1 MAMDD
6 PGKAAGGKLGEYAY
20 AARGQTIAG
29 ERSAG
34 DVLKDIVANL
44 QEIIRSEVR
53 LARVEIKE
61 ETGKMASASAV
72 LAAGAVLGLYALF
85 FIFLA
90 LVYVLT
96 TFLSPAASALI
107 VGVAL
112 AIVSGILVM
121 AGRGRL
127 RQVSPK
133 PEKTIDSVKENI
145 EWLKGQTKS

>member
-20 AARGQTIAG
+20 TGRAQTTTG
-29 ERSAG
+29 DRSAG

-53 LARVEIKE
+53 LARVEIRE
-61 ETGKMASASAV
+61 ETGKMVKAGGM
-72 LAAGAVLGLYALF
+72 LAAGAVIGLYALF

-90 LVYVLT
+90 VVYTLT
-96 TFLSPAASALI
+96 TYVSPAAAAAI

-112 AIVSGILVM
+112 AVVAAVLVST
-121 AGRGRL
+121 GRGRL
-127 RQVSPK
+127 KDVSPK

>member
-6 PGKAAGGKLGEYAY
+6 PGKAARGKLGEYAY
-20 AARGQTIAG
+20 TGRGQVTTSD
-29 ERSAG
+29 RSAG

-53 LARVEIKE
+53 LARVEIRE
-61 ETGKMASASAV
+61 ETRKMANAGSM

-90 LVYVLT
+90 TVYVLT
-96 TFLSPAASALI
+96 TYVSPAAAAAI
-107 VGVAL
+107 VGIAL
-112 AIVSGILVM
+112 AVVAGVLVSV
-121 AGRGRL
+121 GRGRL
-127 RQVSPK
+127 KNVSPK

>member
-6 PGKAAGGKLGEYAY
+6 PAKAAGGKLGEYAY
-20 AARGQTIAG
+20 TNRTTS

-34 DVLKDIVANL
+34 EVLKDIVANL

-90 LVYVLT
+90 TVYMLT
-96 TFLSPAASALI
+96 TVLSPAASALI
-107 VGVAL
+107 VGVVL
-112 AIVSGILVM
+112 AVISGILVM

-127 RQVSPK
+127 KNVSPK